1 MHARLRYRNL
11 RRDLHLT
18 RSKPGRTIYIGI
30 RHKLEDIG
38 WNVVWL
44 WEHEIHAD
52 LARVV
57 SIIDTKLKRASQ
69 RFKKS

>member
-1 MHARLRYRNL
+1 
-11 RRDLHLT
+11 LT
-18 RSKPGRTIYIGI
+18 RNRERDIGI
-30 RHKLEDIG
+30 RHKFEDIG
-38 WNVVWL
+38 WNVVRL

-57 SIIDTKLKRASQ
+57 SIIDTKLKRAGQ